1 MQVKVVINGVS
12 HAEWL
17 AEGGYV
23 LTPLLRQARSVITI
37 DGTDWRTQIEKHQLD
52 LSYVELR
59 DNTLATL
66 KASLLTNPATV
77 TFTDDEGNDL
87 TRIMYI
93 TGPTVTA
100 KTVKGGNTYYSGV
113 SLTLEEK

>member
-23 LTPLLRQARSVITI
+23 LTPLLRQARSVVTI
-37 DGTDWRTQIEKHQLD
+37 DGTDWRTQIKKHQID

-59 DNTLATL
+59 DSTLVTLANSL
-66 KASLLTNPATV
+66 KPNPATV
-77 TFTDDEGNDL
+77 LFTDDNGMDI
-87 TRIMYI
+87 TRTMYVS
-93 TGPTVTA
+93 GPIVTA
-100 KTVKGGNTYYSGV
+100 KTVRGGNTYYSGA
-113 SLTLEEK
+113 SITLEER